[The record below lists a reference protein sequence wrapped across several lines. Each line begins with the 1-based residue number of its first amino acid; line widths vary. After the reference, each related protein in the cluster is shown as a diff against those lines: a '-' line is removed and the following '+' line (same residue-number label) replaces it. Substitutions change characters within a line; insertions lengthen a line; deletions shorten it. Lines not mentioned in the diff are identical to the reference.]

1 MNLVEVPNSN
11 FSIKADLVLL
21 AMGFLHPQKEGLLEN
36 LKVNLHNRGNVNT
49 ESNMMSSKEK
59 VFACGDMHHGQSL
72 VVKAI
77 ASGRDCARNID
88 IWLMGKSNLPK
99 VRGFSRFN

>member
-1 MNLVEVPNSN
+1 
-11 FSIKADLVLL
+11 
-21 AMGFLHPQKEGLLEN
+21 
-36 LKVNLHNRGNVNT
+36 
-49 ESNMMSSKEK
+49 MMSSKEK